1 MKKIL
6 FMFFLYL
13 TMTMQVCHAYQML
26 FSNELSL
33 NHVKEKIL
41 DDINVL
47 EQDNRINKN
56 DALLQRYRIVS
67 RYEKAFE
74 EHMSELR
81 QLDDDIYMRK
91 NIVENIKEIKRWQET
106 IKKENE
112 ALSNHVESYTKKYR
126 DIYFPVIYAS
136 FVEMSAI
143 DEKDYETYKD
153 SLMFH
158 SLLPSLID
166 AYGLNLLSFN
176 NIVTDHSAKE
186 SWVKLSQ
193 CGAVAYD
200 GLRSCDTCSLS
211 NRDQS
216 KTQKISVSLYRFK
229 PLAPKPTKT
238 KTRNFYSRLPFKVTY
253 WDLNKLDQ
261 RNKFY
266 ALVKTHF
273 SAQAPSILAD
283 IENYMN
289 YLGDIQ
295 KIITDAHG
303 QRDQFIRQIAR
314 LHKEYQSK
322 VNLYNGRIQS
332 LKEQNDTIKMMLA
345 LEGDCSIQSLQHDI
359 EKKEWKK
366 KQQESRFNHHF
377 VMMKSSSAD
386 KYQTAIT
393 SSIHTIF
400 DQLESMVKKVSVN
413 IETVVSM
420 GQFDT
425 QEFGIIKYQPVYNN
439 LSIDIFVDG
448 IKTGV
453 LFDLSVTYQQSEA
466 ADLTKT
472 KTDTYVEKENGLNI
486 KMTRVEIP
494 DSDRFF
500 FISQEITKAQF
511 MQYIR
516 EEKET
521 PATYLKDYDIE
532 NYPDNY
538 PMFSVSQADIN
549 GFVQWLQTKTQMKY
563 RLPVQEEWDY
573 AQNKNISSDTGFRV
587 VYYPR

>member
-1 MKKIL
+1 
-6 FMFFLYL
+6 
-13 TMTMQVCHAYQML
+13 MTMQVCHAYQMV

-47 EQDNRINKN
+47 EQDSRIDKN

-74 EHMSELR
+74 DHMSELR

-91 NIVENIKEIKRWQET
+91 NIVENIKEFKRWQET

-153 SLMFH
+153 LLMFH

-289 YLGDIQ
+289 YLGNIQ
-295 KIITDAHG
+295 KIITDARG

-314 LHKEYQSK
+314 LHREYQSK
-322 VNLYNGRIQS
+322 VNL
-332 LKEQNDTIKMMLA
+332 
-345 LEGDCSIQSLQHDI
+345 
-359 EKKEWKK
+359 
-366 KQQESRFNHHF
+366 
-377 VMMKSSSAD
+377 
-386 KYQTAIT
+386 
-393 SSIHTIF
+393 
-400 DQLESMVKKVSVN
+400 
-413 IETVVSM
+413 
-420 GQFDT
+420 
-425 QEFGIIKYQPVYNN
+425 
-439 LSIDIFVDG
+439 
-448 IKTGV
+448 
-453 LFDLSVTYQQSEA
+453 
-466 ADLTKT
+466 
-472 KTDTYVEKENGLNI
+472 
-486 KMTRVEIP
+486 
-494 DSDRFF
+494 
-500 FISQEITKAQF
+500 
-511 MQYIR
+511 
-516 EEKET
+516 
-521 PATYLKDYDIE
+521 
-532 NYPDNY
+532 
-538 PMFSVSQADIN
+538 
-549 GFVQWLQTKTQMKY
+549 
-563 RLPVQEEWDY
+563 
-573 AQNKNISSDTGFRV
+573 
-587 VYYPR
+587 